1 MVRASV
7 VVLMIGCYRQGVEY
21 MFEKVVQMLESEGT
35 VDVTVDQLF
44 REGGKE
50 AVISAVVGLMLAA

>member
-1 MVRASV
+1 
-7 VVLMIGCYRQGVEY
+7 